1 MPLPRLHLRPLLLLL
16 PLPRLLLLL
25 RLHLLPR
32 PLRLRLLLPPRLLQ
46 LRLLQLPREDLR
58 IPLQHNSLPT
68 MGLMEVTTPE
78 GWGMVRSSSRICWR
92 ECEGVAGTV
101 SPPYGCS

>member
-16 PLPRLLLLL
+16 SLPRLLLLL
-25 RLHLLPR
+25 RLHLLRP
-32 PLRLRLLLPPRLLQ
+32 PLRLRLLQ

-78 GWGMVRSSSRICWR
+78 RWGMVRSSSQTCWR